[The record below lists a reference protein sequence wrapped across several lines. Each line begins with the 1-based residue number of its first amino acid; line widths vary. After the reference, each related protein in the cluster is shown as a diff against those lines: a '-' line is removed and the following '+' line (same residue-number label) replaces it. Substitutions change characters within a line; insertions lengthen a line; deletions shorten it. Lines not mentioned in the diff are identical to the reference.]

1 MTSAEELRLKVR
13 QIINEMHDD
22 SAVGLLADDTRSID
36 EHILALLPDAVLW
49 IQKNK
54 GWGGVNV
61 KSGVDAATI
70 KDNGDGTGRILLPED
85 FVDIVA
91 LQMEGWQRPCAT
103 LFPSGSAVAAAQL
116 DKYTRAGVCRPV
128 CVDAFN
134 ERGQR
139 VACYYSLPPDKEPRL
154 LTLLYEARYNPDE
167 GLAGNDEALHK
178 AVAYQCAAMLYNVF
192 ERRDCANSLMAIA
205 AAYCNNVQTNEKK

>member
-22 SAVGLLADDTRSID
+22 SAVGLLSDDTRSID
-36 EHILALLPDAVLW
+36 EHIVALLPDAVLW

-54 GWGGVNV
+54 GWGGVNI
-61 KSGVDAATI
+61 KSAEAATV
-70 KDNGDGTGRILLPED
+70 KDNGDGTGEILLPED

-91 LQMEGWQRPCAT
+91 LQMQGWQRPCT
-103 LFPSGSAVAAAQL
+103 LLFPSGSAVAAAQL
-116 DKYTRAGVCRPV
+116 DKYTRAGACRPV
-128 CVDAFN
+128 CIDSYN
-134 ERGQR
+134 NRGER
-139 VACYYSLPPDKEPRL
+139 VVCYYSLPPDKEPKL

-205 AAYCNNVQTNEKK
+205 AAYCNNVQTNEKKR